1 MFKMFFLVAVRKLM
15 KERVYVIVNI
25 LSLALGIGSFLILAL
40 YLRSELTYDQHFT
53 NHDEIYRVSTH
64 FTKANGTSAD
74 YAVSQEGLGPLLA
87 QSFPQ
92 LSTYVRFRNS
102 SQNVLRYD
110 DKRFSWDDIYLVDEN
125 VFDVFDH
132 EIVAGDVE
140 TALDDI
146 NSIAISESF
155 ARSYFGDE
163 DPIGKTLKSDSTD
176 YRVTLVFAD
185 LPESTHLK
193 YNALYPYR
201 ALSKFVPDY
210 EDNYIRGLT
219 GVGVFT
225 YLKLNPAFDLA
236 SFDHIVTEFVDLY
249 MQDGLA
255 RMGET
260 FKAEITPLDEVHFGP
275 SYPGDRPNGNIFYVY
290 AFAAVALFILLIACI
305 NYMNLATARAT
316 KRSKEVGMRK
326 VVGASRS
333 QLIGQFLGESLVF
346 TIIALLLGILLA
358 VLALNFTPIA
368 TLMGKEALLSSL
380 ANPTVFAGLVLL
392 TFVVTILSGLYPAF
406 YLSAISPK
414 AALTKVQNSNRR
426 GMSVRQLLVFAQLT
440 ISIGVIT
447 CTLLMSQQMRFVAGK
462 PLGFN
467 KENQVWI
474 DLRGVDV
481 IEDISVLRNE
491 LIAETNII
499 NVTDTAMVPGFGNS
513 INNVVPIE
521 NNEGVISPEQVD
533 RIVVGANYFETLGI
547 EIMQGRGFSSER
559 DVESNS
565 VVMVNEAMVRKMG
578 WDDPIGK
585 QIGDSPNFQATI
597 IGVTSDF
604 HYAPLNNEIGP
615 LLIQLVS
622 NDFSSVPPQTRA
634 LQRRSLIVNITGENV
649 PETLEIIEEKIRQ
662 FDPAH
667 IFAPSFLDERLNEL
681 YRSEINLMELTEI
694 FAGICIFISAMGLFG
709 LAAFNT
715 QQRNREIGVRKI
727 LGASSGQIIVLLCRS
742 VVVMI
747 AIAAIPATLF
757 SYLAMDSWLE
767 RFAYR
772 FEPNFLQ
779 ALFPYAI
786 AVLAVACVALTTV
799 VVQSLKTA
807 QANPIDALRYE

>member
-1 MFKMFFLVAVRKLM
+1 MFKMLFLVAVRRLM
-15 KERVYVIVNI
+15 KERVYVVVNI

-40 YLRSELTYDQHFT
+40 YLRSELTFDQHFT
-53 NHDEIYRVSTH
+53 NHDEIYRISAH
-64 FTKANGTSAD
+64 FTQNNGVAAD
-74 YAVSQEGLGPLLA
+74 FAVSQEGIGPLLV
-87 QSFPQ
+87 QDFPQ
-92 LSTYVRFRNS
+92 LGTYVRFRNS
-102 SQNVLRYD
+102 SQNVLSYEDRQ
-110 DKRFSWDDIYLVDEN
+110 FSWDDIFLVDEN

-132 EIVAGDVE
+132 EILAGDVE

-163 DPIGKTLKSDSTD
+163 DPIGKTLQSDSNS
-176 YRVTLVFAD
+176 YRVTLMFAD
-185 LPESTHLK
+185 LPENTHLK
-193 YNALYPYR
+193 YSALYPYR

-219 GVGVFT
+219 GVSIFT
-225 YLKLNPAFDLA
+225 YLKVDPAFDPA
-236 SFDHIVTEFVDLY
+236 SFDRIVTEFVGKY
-249 MQDGLA
+249 MQESLA
-255 RMGET
+255 RMGGT
-260 FKAEITPLDEVHFGP
+260 FRARVTPLDEIHFGP

-326 VVGASRS
+326 VVGASRN

-358 VLALNFTPIA
+358 VLALNFSPIA
-368 TLMGKEALLSSL
+368 TLMGKEALLSSI
-380 ANPTVFAGLVLL
+380 ASPTVFAGLVLL
-392 TFVVTILSGLYPAF
+392 AFVVTILSGLYPAF

-474 DLRGVDV
+474 DLRGIDV
-481 IEDISVLRNE
+481 IEDIPVLRNE
-491 LIAETNII
+491 LIAEPNII
-499 NVTDTAMVPGFGNS
+499 NVTDTAMVPGFGNG
-513 INNVVPIE
+513 INVVPIE
-521 NNEGVISPEQVD
+521 NNEGVIGQEQVD

-547 EIMQGRGFSSER
+547 EIVEGRGFSLER
-559 DVESNS
+559 DVDSNS
-565 VVMVNEAMVRKMG
+565 VMMVNEAMVRKMG

-585 QIGDSPNFQATI
+585 KIGNSPNFQGTV

-604 HYAPLNNEIGP
+604 HYTPLNNEIGP

-622 NDFSSVPPQTRA
+622 NDFSSVAPQTRA
-634 LQRRSLIVNITGENV
+634 LQRRSLIVNITGDDV

-667 IFAPSFLDERLNEL
+667 IFSPSFLDERLNEL

-772 FEPNFLQ
+772 FEPNILQ
-779 ALFPYAI
+779 AFFPYAI
-786 AVLAVACVALTTV
+786 AVLAVACVALATV